1 MYYDVTARLIEEE
14 SQELFARIKD
24 GSIAEQK
31 PDGAEIVATMKR
43 AVVQNDDQIEWSEMC
58 FCNTPLAH
66 ERLTV
71 LDRYFTDIKAEAVG
85 GYQEYEG
92 APLIG
97 FLAKLSKP

>member
-14 SQELFARIKD
+14 SQELCARIKD

-71 LDRYFTDIKAEAVG
+71 LDHYFTDIKAEAVG

-92 APLIG
+92 GPAHRLPR
-97 FLAKLSKP
+97 